1 MTTTISDLIGLTL
14 PEKSL
19 NQLSLVGHSKA
30 EMQAWVNTLPMMNV
44 GETTKRLYQTL
55 QELTKL
61 KASEDTRYELLEV
74 LRSAVHTILNSL
86 AKHYLNQSVLLPD
99 RANRVAA
106 LAQSLRVHLATA
118 YKMVAFD
125 CVEKLNTKL
134 SIIGIGRRQQQQLAA
149 QSFQRAISE
158 LGGLLLETNLL
169 YLPPPAGLW
178 LDLHALYR
186 SAVAYGVAQT
196 KIPDVLAHA
205 NQELTS
211 TEAYLRCIILAASHT
226 NKLRQAEIRQIYVA
240 SEFWTTHLK
249 IKTQMGMADLLLIDT
264 DNDLPPTYVSKSA
277 DVAHALCIDAQKLVQ
292 HFQTLQST
300 PVNQVNKA
308 ELLTPS
314 LFQHL
319 IGIWSAPTERTF
331 ARRSSEGELLVCLGL
346 TATHYQ
352 LADAVDF
359 ESLINIR
366 NTFTEE
372 EANLFLR
379 KTGNNNMGE
388 TDLWRFNIGNVEG
401 VDAEIAAA
409 AKRQSKVA
417 PQDLYPPQS
426 ALIVNISP
434 GGYCVRWQGEPP
446 ISLRTGEV
454 LALREPEDKSW
465 NVGVIRWVK
474 QLPTEGAEAG
484 IEILSARAKPCGS
497 RVLKKTGDSTE
508 YMRTLLL
515 PEMKSLHRP
524 ATLIAPNVS
533 FRSGYRV
540 LIRLGNEEV
549 KVQLTTETL
558 TTQSFSQF
566 EFALLQSADKPQTIL
581 DQANAATAKSDS
593 KDEFDS
599 LWNNL

>member
-106 LAQSLRVHLATA
+106 LAQSLRVHLATG

-149 QSFQRAISE
+149 QSLQRAISE

-240 SEFWTTHLK
+240 SEFWTSYLK
-249 IKTQMGMADLLLIDT
+249 IKTQMGMTDLLLIDT

-300 PVNQVNKA
+300 PVNQINKA

-366 NTFTEE
+366 NNFTEE

-379 KTGNNNMGE
+379 KTSNNDMGE

>member
-1 MTTTISDLIGLTL
+1 MTTTISDLIGHTL

-61 KASEDTRYELLEV
+61 KASEETRYELLEV
-74 LRSAVHTILNSL
+74 LRSCVHTILNSL

-106 LAQSLRVHLATA
+106 LAQSLRVHLALG
-118 YKMVAFD
+118 YKMVAYD
-125 CVEKLNTKL
+125 CIEKLNTKL

-169 YLPPPAGLW
+169 YLPPPSGLW
-178 LDLHALYR
+178 LDLHSLYR

-196 KIPDVLAHA
+196 KIPDVLAHV

-226 NKLRQAEIRQIYVA
+226 NKLRQAEIRQIYTA
-240 SEFWTTHLK
+240 SEFWTSYLK
-249 IKTQMGMADLLLIDT
+249 IKTQAGSSDLLLIDT

-277 DVAHALCIDAQKLVQ
+277 EVAHALCVDAQKLVQ

-300 PVNQVNKA
+300 PPNQVNKA
-308 ELLTPS
+308 EILTPS

-331 ARRSSEGELLVCLGL
+331 ARRTYEGELLVCLGL
-346 TATHYQ
+346 TATHYH
-352 LADAVDF
+352 LADEVDF

-366 NTFTEE
+366 SAFTEE

-379 KTGNNNMGE
+379 NNTANEMGA
-388 TDLWRFNIGNVEG
+388 TDLWRFNIGNVPG
-401 VDAEIAAA
+401 VDAETAN
-409 AKRQSKVA
+409 KRQSKEA
-417 PQDLYPPQS
+417 TQDMYPPQ
-426 ALIVNISP
+426 AAIIVNISP
-434 GGYCVRWQGEPP
+434 GGYCIRWQGEPP

-465 NVGVIRWVK
+465 NVGVVRWVK

-484 IEILSARAKPCGS
+484 VEILSARAKPCGS

-581 DQANAATAKSDS
+581 PDQTANSVAGKSES
-593 KDEFDS
+593 KDDFDS